1 VCLILALNERVVP
14 DYILNIADDG
24 FPFTGVIGLTNLV
37 SPEEVNG
44 LELVYV
50 PKYVTKGDPL
60 MDASDEDVLEAF
72 FPPLQRIF
80 PELDRSRLAH
90 WFVRRAKIVQ
100 PLQTVDYSASA
111 PQPDFTGPV
120 TVVNNSQ
127 LLETDLHNSMVIRH
141 ARAAARQLVL
151 ETPARR

>member
-1 VCLILALNERVVP
+1 MSC
-14 DYILNIADDG
+14 
-24 FPFTGVIGLTNLV
+24 

-80 PELDRSRLAH
+80 PELDRSQLAH